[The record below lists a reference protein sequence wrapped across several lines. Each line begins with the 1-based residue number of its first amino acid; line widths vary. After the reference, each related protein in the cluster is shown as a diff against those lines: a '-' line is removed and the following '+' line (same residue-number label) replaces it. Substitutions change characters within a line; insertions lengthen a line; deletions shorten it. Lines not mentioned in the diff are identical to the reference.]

1 MKPWETLGRARLA
14 DGTELTLVRHPSE
27 FAILANGR
35 SLMSSR
41 MHGSE
46 EALARLGCCRA
57 QTMRC
62 PSVLV
67 GGLGMGYTLRAAL
80 DTLPLT
86 ARVLVAE
93 LVPAVVEW
101 NRGPLGMLAR
111 HPLDDPRVQVEVGDV
126 TAIIRSSRARFDFV
140 LLDVDNG
147 SVAMTAASNAALYTN
162 QGIAA
167 ARASIRPGGILAVW
181 SATDDR
187 RFERRLRAGGFDV
200 ERTHVPGRLTR
211 GPRHTI
217 LIARNGDAAGTNER
231 PAARHPLRRLGDGRL
246 RGLLRP
252 QRS

>member
-1 MKPWETLGRARLA
+1 MKPWETLGRAHLP

-46 EALARLGCCRA
+46 EALARLGCARA
-57 QTMRC
+57 RTMRS
-62 PSVLV
+62 PSVLI
-67 GGLGMGYTLRAAL
+67 GGLGMGFTLRAAL
-80 DTLPLT
+80 DALPPT

-101 NRGPLGMLAR
+101 NRGWLGKLAS
-111 HPLDDPRVQVEVGDV
+111 HPLDDPRVQIEVGDV
-126 TAIIRSSRARFDFV
+126 AATIRSSRARFDVV

-147 SVAMTAASNAALYTN
+147 ADAMTTASNAVLYSDR
-162 QGIAA
+162 GIAA
-167 ARASIRPGGILAVW
+167 ARAAVRPGGILALW
-181 SATDDR
+181 TATDDR

-200 ERTHVPGRLTR
+200 QRTHIPARLNR

-217 LIARNGDAAGTNER
+217 LIAHNGDAAGTND
-231 PAARHPLRRLGDGRL
+231 PASRCDAGR
-246 RGLLRP
+246 
-252 QRS
+252 